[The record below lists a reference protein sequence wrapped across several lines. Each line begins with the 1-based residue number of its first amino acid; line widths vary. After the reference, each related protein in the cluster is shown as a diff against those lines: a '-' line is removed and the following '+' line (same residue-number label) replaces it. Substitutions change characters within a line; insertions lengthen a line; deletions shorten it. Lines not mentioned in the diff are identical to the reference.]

1 MAFTQPAYSLPIVL
15 DGTETIVVEI
25 TGTSGNFTAT
35 LTDGTYYNH
44 ADAFIDQVA
53 TDLTTADDAANAG
66 SPAWTAQVV
75 GSGLTFRIELTR
87 SNGSAGDTVA
97 SMTVTADNL
106 RRALGWSAL
115 AITPTGGGTGEID
128 NVPGDDTTVTTFY
141 QRGYV
146 WLPRTILTRDHRP
159 GQALIASARTPA
171 GKASVDRYGGFR
183 RFHHVI
189 GFVHGASVYVDKA
202 ADSGFSGNIS
212 GMTAGDNILPLET
225 WWELAGTGAGG
236 TPPTIKY
243 LPDASVTG
251 TTVDMM
257 ITDSEWLGDMDNVAK
272 EINESPLLY
281 EVTID
286 GQEDV

>member
-15 DGTETIVVEI
+15 DGTETIVVAI
-25 TGTSGNFTAT
+25 TGTDTGFTAT
-35 LTDGTYYNH
+35 LTAGTYYNH

-53 TDLTTADDAANAG
+53 TDLQTADVAANGAG
-66 SPAWTAQVV
+66 STWTAQAVAT
-75 GSGLTFRIELTR
+75 GLTFRIELTR
-87 SNGSAGDTVA
+87 GGGAAGDQVDT
-97 SMTVTADNL
+97 MTVTADNL

-115 AITPTGGGTGEID
+115 AITPATGEVV
-128 NVPGDDTTVTTFY
+128 NAPGDNTVVTTMY

-146 WLPRTILTRDHRP
+146 WLPRVILTRDHRP